1 MHAGSRY
8 VPGMCVCTSCV
19 ALHGVVACRCFC
31 SHIELDCVADSA
43 ASGSAASR
51 ASITPSGESS
61 HAAFLCSVLM
71 VPSSRP
77 AMRCISRCA
86 SSKNVASLAHRL
98 PLINPGASVFCKRG
112 AGLAGS
118 LISRRTLRPGTIMQT
133 AKSDNDDEKIDE
145 ERAKLDRL
153 FKMSS
158 ALDSATES
166 KSGTPSSG
174 LDDNSGNDNSAG
186 TPKSDV
192 SSADGSD
199 TTFAADYTLPPTGDV
214 NIPGKEDTT
223 DASTSQPASG
233 VRDVGVGGRGGEG
246 GGGGQVADTMEQA
259 MSQSHA
265 AIISAVLSGTRGL
278 TVSVNLDIL
287 DYTSRSV
294 WPSHVDLLNHGS
306 KLLNRTQINSNSLS
320 SASFSNLR
328 FYVCCPR
335 LNGSSCRFLKKNVC

>member
-1 MHAGSRY
+1 
-8 VPGMCVCTSCV
+8 VPGMCVCASCV
-19 ALHGVVACRCFC
+19 TLHGVVACRCFC

-43 ASGSAASR
+43 ASGSAGSR
-51 ASITPSGESS
+51 GGITPSGESS
-61 HAAFLCSVLM
+61 HAAFLCSMLM

-77 AMRCISRCA
+77 AMRCISQCA
-86 SSKNVASLAHRL
+86 SSKNVASLVHGL
-98 PLINPGASVFCKRG
+98 PLINPGSSVFCKRG
-112 AGLAGS
+112 AGLAGF
-118 LISRRTLRPGTIMQT
+118 LISRRSLRPGTIMQT

-166 KSGTPSSG
+166 TSGTPSSG
-174 LDDNSGNDNSAG
+174 LDDNSSNDNSAD

-199 TTFAADYTLPPTGDV
+199 RTTFAADYTLPVTGDV
-214 NIPGKEDTT
+214 NIPEQEDTT
-223 DASTSQPASG
+223 DARTSQPASG

-278 TVSVNLDIL
+278 TVSVNLDEL

-306 KLLNRTQINSNSLS
+306 KQINSNSLS

-328 FYVCCPR
+328 FYVSCPR
-335 LNGSSCRFLKKNVC
+335 LKIADF